1 MASPIAPGRQLVS
14 ATMLTVDQL
23 AATIGDIA
31 DPEIPVLTLS
41 DLGILRGIDL
51 AADGHLVV
59 RITPTY
65 SGCPAIDPIR
75 REVERVV
82 EELGPP
88 DAEVR
93 MELSPPWSTDWMSD
107 DGRRKLLDYGIAP
120 PDPAAEPGC
129 ALLSMPARCPRCES
143 EDTREVSRFGSTPC
157 QAQHVCNACLE
168 PFDRFKTLR

>member
-1 MASPIAPGRQLVS
+1 
-14 ATMLTVDQL
+14 MLTVEQL
-23 AATIGDIA
+23 AVAIGDIA
-31 DPEIPVLTLS
+31 DPEIPVLSLA
-41 DLGILRGIDL
+41 DLGILRGIGR
-51 AADGHLVV
+51 APDGHLVV

-82 EELGPP
+82 RELAPP

-93 MELSPPWSTDWMSD
+93 MELSPAWSTDWMSD

-120 PDPAAEPGC
+120 PDLASQPGC
-129 ALLSMPARCPRCES
+129 ALLGMPVHCPRCRS
-143 EDTREVSRFGSTPC
+143 DDTREVSRFGATPC
-157 QAQHVCNACLE
+157 QAQHVCNSCLE